1 MYVPAQSLRLVGGLL
16 TATALTVGLA
26 GCGSSGGGT
35 PVAATVNQ
43 TSLAVTPA
51 SVKSGKTTFKVTNAG
66 SEKHEFV
73 VLKTDTPQDK
83 LTPGPGGDVS
93 EDGKVNE
100 IEPFDPNATKSLTL
114 NLKPGNYILL
124 CNLPGHYQRGIHTGF
139 TVQ

>member
-1 MYVPAQSLRLVGGLL
+1 MSVPAQSFRFVGGL
-16 TATALTVGLA
+16 ATAMALTIGLA

-51 SVKSGKTTFKVTNAG
+51 SAKSGKTTFKVSNAG
-66 SEKHEFV
+66 SEKHEFA

-83 LTPGPGGDVS
+83 LTPDAKGEVS

-100 IEPFDPNATKSLTL
+100 IAPFDPKAT
-114 NLKPGNYILL
+114 
-124 CNLPGHYQRGIHTGF
+124 
-139 TVQ
+139 